1 MCLSIG
7 TRTRQKNPDTNDFVR
22 IFTVNC
28 INPGC
33 ISVFFKIQLT
43 KLQKLS
49 SSSMVEKCCLRVSLL
64 HANEYFHMP
73 YIFFFLLTF
82 FCNNNTFIKI
92 RYVSGLQIDFSNPEK
107 RMEKIYNVI
116 YRIDNFG
123 QPLSLTYSAMRRLL
137 KLYVIMK

>member
-1 MCLSIG
+1 M
-7 TRTRQKNPDTNDFVR
+7 RQKILIQTILYEYSPLIVSIQVVSAFSFK
-22 IFTVNC
+22 FTLRN
-28 INPGC
+28 
-33 ISVFFKIQLT
+33 FKNFLL
-43 KLQKLS
+43 LQK
-49 SSSMVEKCCLRVSLL
+49 VEKCCLSVSLL

-92 RYVSGLQIDFSNPEK
+92 RYVSSLQIDLSNPEK

-123 QPLSLTYSAMRRLL
+123 QPLTYSAMRRLL